1 MNTSLFPSRQPWGD
15 DLSISDSRTTGGP
28 IVAPKPRLVGP
39 VTRTDIVKFA
49 GAGGDFNPVHHDEEA
64 ARRAGYPSV
73 FAMGMF
79 TAGVLGDYV
88 ATWLGAENVNRF
100 SVRFATPVWPGDA
113 LSLAVGELSSEGGAI
128 AATLMVTAG
137 SELRVSGEAMAR
149 AADRGVAVAPPATP
163 DELQH
168 LLATPAQGL
177 TLPIERGKVMEFA
190 RAIKS
195 ENPVHFDAAAARALG
210 FDDVIA
216 PLTFS
221 AAAAHYNGGDAA
233 DLPRSLGLDVARML
247 HGEERWTYVRPPVA
261 GEVLTGR
268 RTVTAAWRKPARS
281 GGAMTFVVVAVDY
294 RDAAGEPVL
303 RDEMVMIEM
312 PPRG

>member
-1 MNTSLFPSRQPWGD
+1 MIPADGSDDVSIRHSRAAADPAVAPEP
-15 DLSISDSRTTGGP
+15 REVGP
-28 IVAPKPRLVGP
+28 I
-39 VTRTDIVKFA
+39 TRTDIVKFA

-79 TAGVLGDYV
+79 TAGLLGDYV
-88 ATWLGAENVNRF
+88 SRWLGAENVARF
-100 SVRFATPVWPGDA
+100 SVRFASPVWPGDT
-113 LSLAVGELSSEGGAI
+113 LSLAADELSPDHGAI
-128 AATLMVTAG
+128 AAKLTVTTGA
-137 SELRVSGEAMAR
+137 ELRVSGQAAAR
-149 AADRGVAVAPPATP
+149 GDRRVAPVGSPETP
-163 DELQH
+163 DELRH
-168 LLATPAQGL
+168 LLATPAQDL

-195 ENPVHFDAAAARALG
+195 DNPVHFDAAAARGLG
-210 FDDVIA
+210 FEDVIA

-221 AAAAHYNGGDAA
+221 AVAAHYNSGDAA

-247 HGEERWTYVRPPVA
+247 HGEERWTYARAPVA
-261 GEVLTGR
+261 GEVLEGQ

-294 RDAAGEPVL
+294 RDAEGGLVL